1 MIGKDLFLLC
11 SSKMNIYS
19 VIARRC
25 SLACLHL
32 PCTERRTVWRRHRR
46 PATPARCPSGRAGF
60 RRRVHGAQRSGSNL
74 LVQSERAI
82 SAITRNTNPMIGKV
96 FVPPSFLKNEWQSS
110 SPNMPL
116 TVKLHNDAHNDH
128 PLVGS
133 PRLKQKHA
141 QTRACLIFLT
151 GRVAVHTVS
160 AGFEPAAEDLTPA
173 LTWQASPI
181 RLSGTSSFD
190 C

>member
-1 MIGKDLFLLC
+1 LFLKNEYLFC
-11 SSKMNIYS
+11 HCEAVFPGLPAPALHRTQDGVAQAQTARHTGPVSFREGRLPPACPRS
-19 VIARRC
+19 VAKHSRR
-25 SLACLHL
+25 
-32 PCTERRTVWRRHRR
+32 E
-46 PATPARCPSGRAGF
+46 
-60 RRRVHGAQRSGSNL
+60 QRSGSNL

>member
-11 SSKMNIYS
+11 SSKTFIYS

-25 SLACLHL
+25 SLACLH
-32 PCTERRTVWRRHRR
+32 RW
-46 PATPARCPSGRAGF
+46 PATPSRRPSGRAGF
-60 RRRVHGAQRSGSNL
+60 RRCVHGAQRSGSNL

-82 SAITRNTNPMIGKV
+82 SAITRNSNPMIGKV

-116 TVKLHNDAHNDH
+116 TCKLHNDAHNDH
-128 PLVGS
+128 PIVGG

-141 QTRACLIFLT
+141 QTRACLSRLA
-151 GRVAVHTVS
+151 GRVAVHTLS
-160 AGFEPAAEDLTPA
+160 AGCECNPSRSTPG
-173 LTWQASPI
+173 ASRSTP
-181 RLSGTSSFD
+181 
-190 C
+190 